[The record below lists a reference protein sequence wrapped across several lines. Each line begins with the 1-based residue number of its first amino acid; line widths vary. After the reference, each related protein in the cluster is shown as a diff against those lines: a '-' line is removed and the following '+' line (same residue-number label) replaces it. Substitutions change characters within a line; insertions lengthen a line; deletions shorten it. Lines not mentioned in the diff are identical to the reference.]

1 MMNAD
6 DITLTGCEIDRHI
19 RSILSTFGA
28 RNLYP
33 PEARSM
39 GGIDVVSR

>member
-1 MMNAD
+1 MITD
-6 DITLTGCEIDRHI
+6 GITLTVCEIERHI
-19 RSILSTFGA
+19 RSIPSTFGA